1 MINLV
6 YLNFIIII
14 FLFFVSL
21 FFIFSHRFIVYSL
34 FKYYIFLSIFN
45 FPPHLIFP
53 SDTFPHNSSLFLHL
67 TFLFPSIYL
76 LHLHP
81 LLIQSLL
88 FLVLPSTM
96 FMSRLQLSLPPSH
109 LFSYPI
115 LSPLSLYLL
124 PLITSFHHYL
134 LLLLLSFP
142 PTPSHLASSAIFLSY
157 FFTDLPFFLFLSSS
171 PFLLSP
177 FSSHFFSLLFI

>member
-45 FPPHLIFP
+45 FPPHLILP
-53 SDTFPHNSSLFLHL
+53 SDTFPYNSSLFLHL

-96 FMSRLQLSLPPSH
+96 FMSRLHLSLPPSH

-124 PLITSFHHYL
+124 PLITSFHHY

-177 FSSHFFSLLFI
+177 FSSHFFSLLLI